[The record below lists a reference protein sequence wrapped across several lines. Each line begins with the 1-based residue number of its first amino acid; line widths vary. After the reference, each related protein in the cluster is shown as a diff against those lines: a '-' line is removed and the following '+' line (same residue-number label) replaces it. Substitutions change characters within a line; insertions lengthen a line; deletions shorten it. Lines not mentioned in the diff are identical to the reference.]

1 MLICRRLQVQCF
13 QKSNPG
19 FQSVLLIKFALHS
32 RFYQIASFKVKY
44 QTSTATTLSV
54 LPTVF
59 HCTLTGVQHLQII
72 CIMKTVHCKKKKSL
86 KKQKTWGK
94 FTVVSIYPLSTYKC
108 DTKRKKMFHCD
119 YFTYKKSVFKCFRS
133 VFFFPLVSVQQ

>member
-1 MLICRRLQVQCF
+1 MQCF

-72 CIMKTVHCKKKKSL
+72 CIMKTVHCKKKKKL
-86 KKQKTWGK
+86 KKAENMRQIYSSKHLP
-94 FTVVSIYPLSTYKC
+94 SINIQ
-108 DTKRKKMFHCD
+108 M
-119 YFTYKKSVFKCFRS
+119 
-133 VFFFPLVSVQQ
+133 